1 MSGERQVKVLFD
13 ERTIAERTEALAR
26 EIAAA
31 KPKDLLVV
39 AILKGSF
46 MFAADLLRALHRV
59 GLEPQVEFFHL
70 SSYLSGTVS
79 SGTVKILRDIESS
92 VRDRDVLLV
101 DDILESGR
109 TLAFAKDLLAARGA
123 RRVLV
128 CTMLEKPGKRAV
140 EIGADFVGFVCPDV
154 FVVGYGMDVA
164 HSYRELP
171 FIGRVVTAQDAGR
184 RRHCGS
190 RRACLKVAF
199 NPSSHLGDPSQGA
212 ARVQQLRAE
221 LAKGGLAGFIVPR
234 ADEHQNEYVPA
245 NAERLQVADGVCRLG
260 RASPSC

>member
-1 MSGERQVKVLFD
+1 MICRPAANLATGKFMSKNRKVTVLFD
-13 ERTIAERTEALAR
+13 EDKIAERTEELAR
-26 EIAAA
+26 EVAAT
-31 KPKDLLVV
+31 KPVNLLVV

-46 MFAADLLRALHRV
+46 VFAADLMRALYRA

-70 SSYLSGTVS
+70 ASYYQGTVS
-79 SGTVKILRDIESS
+79 SGAVKILRDIESS

-128 CTMLEKPGKRAV
+128 CTILEKPGKRAV
-140 EIGADFVGFVCPDV
+140 SIDADFVGFVCPDV

-171 FIGRVVTAQDAGR
+171 FIGRVVTEQD
-184 RRHCGS
+184 S
-190 RRACLKVAF
+190 
-199 NPSSHLGDPSQGA
+199 
-212 ARVQQLRAE
+212 
-221 LAKGGLAGFIVPR
+221 
-234 ADEHQNEYVPA
+234 
-245 NAERLQVADGVCRLG
+245 
-260 RASPSC
+260 